1 MLIPMVVSA
10 VIGAIWGLLGYWY
23 VSDTNMAHGAGAG
36 PAASPLIGLAIGAWS
51 IRVRRA
57 NFTRRALMALL
68 NLYLAVGLFIVFM
81 AAWHV
86 TVGWYLLP
94 WPLQSGGRLWAF
106 LKAIFYDAIDVYAW
120 RLRAPPMARIAC
132 QPHAGVDARR
142 HRHEAK
148 PLADRRALACL
159 VMRPDPLPI
168 AQVS

>member
-68 NLYLAVGLFIVFM
+68 NLYLAVGLFSVFV

-106 LKAIFYDAIDVYAW
+106 LKAISTTLLMFTLGGYVLLLW
-120 RLRAPPMARIAC
+120 PVSLVSHMLVWTRVGTGTRRNHWLTGAP
-132 QPHAGVDARR
+132 
-142 HRHEAK
+142 
-148 PLADRRALACL
+148 
-159 VMRPDPLPI
+159 
-168 AQVS
+168 